1 MTPPKEVTRLL
12 SFKDLQLTD
21 EAILNLRSLYEKLL
35 ESRGSHNVSSLGS
48 IFNFWL
54 FNLQISLTYNEGI
67 PKNTLNLPAY
77 FYQFDCINLKGGND
91 RKLSP
96 MPILWKKLIWW
107 LLTRI
112 PIPYGVVQGGRLGK
126 LGWLL
131 EVSTYYKIRF
141 SGRLVDKEF
150 RDEFLNKSK
159 EIIDKPIYDLLRHV
173 MPEDFFQ
180 IQRSFFLFP
189 DKVYGSSS
197 CMLNDVYLDLFFARK
212 KIQYIVIS
220 HGGCSG
226 EFCLNKHDIFDKDL
240 GCKVLNW
247 GLGEDNIRQNRFAI
261 TPLKSQLVERAVLV
275 EAINPSKFTS
285 AYFPGSTYDLNC
297 EIISISELR
306 LFFPSD
312 FPLYCLGHPK
322 NYKNIPPPHD
332 NILFLG
338 NMTKKEKECTLFV
351 FNTPGHT
358 CIYQAIYQ
366 CLPFVLI
373 FDRHWNVMFT
383 NKYLRF
389 LNGLKKLGF
398 FYYTDQELELNNWLQ
413 ELASGKKYSKEYFKY
428 ARQLLEEKDGNDSI

>member
-159 EIIDKPIYDLLRHV
+159 ERD
-173 MPEDFFQ
+173 E
-180 IQRSFFLFP
+180 
-189 DKVYGSSS
+189 
-197 CMLNDVYLDLFFARK
+197 
-212 KIQYIVIS
+212 
-220 HGGCSG
+220 
-226 EFCLNKHDIFDKDL
+226 
-240 GCKVLNW
+240 
-247 GLGEDNIRQNRFAI
+247 
-261 TPLKSQLVERAVLV
+261 
-275 EAINPSKFTS
+275 
-285 AYFPGSTYDLNC
+285 
-297 EIISISELR
+297 
-306 LFFPSD
+306 
-312 FPLYCLGHPK
+312 
-322 NYKNIPPPHD
+322 
-332 NILFLG
+332 
-338 NMTKKEKECTLFV
+338 
-351 FNTPGHT
+351 
-358 CIYQAIYQ
+358 
-366 CLPFVLI
+366 
-373 FDRHWNVMFT
+373 
-383 NKYLRF
+383 
-389 LNGLKKLGF
+389 
-398 FYYTDQELELNNWLQ
+398 
-413 ELASGKKYSKEYFKY
+413 
-428 ARQLLEEKDGNDSI
+428 